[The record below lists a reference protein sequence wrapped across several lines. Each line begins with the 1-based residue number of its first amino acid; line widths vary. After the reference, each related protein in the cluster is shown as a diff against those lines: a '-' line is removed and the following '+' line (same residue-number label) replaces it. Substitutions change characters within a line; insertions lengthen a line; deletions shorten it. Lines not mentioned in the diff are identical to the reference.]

1 MEQMLEIYLQ
11 YEAITE
17 SQRETIREQQELIN
31 RLTIENINLKQII
44 SEAAYLYAA
53 FKMKEKNKNEIFER

>member
-17 SQRETIREQQELIN
+17 SQRETIREQQELFN
-31 RLTIENINLKQII
+31 RLAMENISLKQII
-44 SEAAYLYAA
+44 SEAA
-53 FKMKEKNKNEIFER
+53 

>member
-1 MEQMLEIYLQ
+1 MDPMLEIYLH
-11 YEAITE
+11 YEAIAE

-44 SEAAYLYAA
+44 SEMA
-53 FKMKEKNKNEIFER
+53 

>member
-31 RLTIENINLKQII
+31 RLILENINLKQII
-44 SEAAYLYAA
+44 SEAV
-53 FKMKEKNKNEIFER
+53 

>member
-1 MEQMLEIYLQ
+1 MDKMLEIYLQ

-31 RLTIENINLKQII
+31 RITMENINLKQII
-44 SEAAYLYAA
+44 NEAA
-53 FKMKEKNKNEIFER
+53 

>member
-17 SQRETIREQQELIN
+17 SQRETIREQHGIARWY
-31 RLTIENINLKQII
+31 RLFTEH
-44 SEAAYLYAA
+44 E
-53 FKMKEKNKNEIFER
+53 

>member
-1 MEQMLEIYLQ
+1 MDKMLEIYLQ

-31 RLTIENINLKQII
+31 RLTLENINLKQLIN
-44 SEAAYLYAA
+44 EAA
-53 FKMKEKNKNEIFER
+53 

>member
-17 SQRETIREQQELIN
+17 SQRETIREQQELPDGTGYLPSTSRSRTGKQTGSV
-31 RLTIENINLKQII
+31 RLFFYSPKR
-44 SEAAYLYAA
+44 
-53 FKMKEKNKNEIFER
+53 KDEKWK

>member
-31 RLTIENINLKQII
+31 RLTLENINLKQLIN
-44 SEAAYLYAA
+44 EAV
-53 FKMKEKNKNEIFER
+53 

>member
-44 SEAAYLYAA
+44 SEAV
-53 FKMKEKNKNEIFER
+53 

>member
-31 RLTIENINLKQII
+31 RLTLENINLKQII
-44 SEAAYLYAA
+44 SEAA
-53 FKMKEKNKNEIFER
+53 

>member
-17 SQRETIREQQELIN
+17 SQRETIRAQQELIKQ
-31 RLTIENINLKQII
+31 LTLENINLKQILQ
-44 SEAAYLYAA
+44 EAA
-53 FKMKEKNKNEIFER
+53 

>member
-31 RLTIENINLKQII
+31 RLTLENINLKQII
-44 SEAAYLYAA
+44 NEAV
-53 FKMKEKNKNEIFER
+53 

>member
-31 RLTIENINLKQII
+31 RLTMENINLKQII
-44 SEAAYLYAA
+44 SEAA
-53 FKMKEKNKNEIFER
+53 

>member
-17 SQRETIREQQELIN
+17 SQRETIREQQDLIS

-44 SEAAYLYAA
+44 SEAA
-53 FKMKEKNKNEIFER
+53 

>member
-44 SEAAYLYAA
+44 SEAA
-53 FKMKEKNKNEIFER
+53 

>member
-17 SQRETIREQQELIN
+17 SQRETIRVQQELIN
-31 RLTIENINLKQII
+31 QLTAENINLKQILQ
-44 SEAAYLYAA
+44 EAA
-53 FKMKEKNKNEIFER
+53 

>member
-31 RLTIENINLKQII
+31 RLTLENINLKQII
-44 SEAAYLYAA
+44 NEAA
-53 FKMKEKNKNEIFER
+53 

>member
-17 SQRETIREQQELIN
+17 SQRETIRTAWNCQMVPVIYRARVEAELAS
-31 RLTIENINLKQII
+31 RL
-44 SEAAYLYAA
+44 AA
-53 FKMKEKNKNEIFER
+53 

>member
-31 RLTIENINLKQII
+31 RLTLENINLKQLIN
-44 SEAAYLYAA
+44 EAA
-53 FKMKEKNKNEIFER
+53 

>member
-1 MEQMLEIYLQ
+1 MDKMLEIYLQ

-31 RLTIENINLKQII
+31 RITMENINLKQII
-44 SEAAYLYAA
+44 SEMA
-53 FKMKEKNKNEIFER
+53 

>member
-17 SQRETIREQQELIN
+17 SLRETIREQLELIN
-31 RLTIENINLKQII
+31 RLTMENINLKQIL
-44 SEAAYLYAA
+44 SEAA
-53 FKMKEKNKNEIFER
+53 